1 MSFENQK
8 KSEFDREIR
17 ELRTRF
23 DAERSQFEIDL
34 RRLREGL
41 EARNRENNN
50 LTQQIDE
57 LTGRLRQLSN
67 VEQKAA
73 DYEGKI
79 GMATDEIERL
89 NRVLRDR
96 NNEISSTQASFQEM

>member
-1 MSFENQK
+1 M
-8 KSEFDREIR
+8 
-17 ELRTRF
+17 
-23 DAERSQFEIDL
+23 
-34 RRLREGL
+34 
-41 EARNRENNN
+41 NR
-50 LTQQIDE
+50 QIQE
-57 LTGRLRQLSN
+57 LTTRLRQLSV

-96 NNEISSTQASFQEM
+96 NNELSSTQASFREMEVDFQRISTEVVQLRKKYEIEFGQR